1 MQSKQLQ
8 LEKSRKSRQF
18 ILTNINPCFSSQERS
33 GQLSLDPIHKDS
45 MGPQWDR
52 EERCY
57 TPGWIDVRLKLQG
70 INLIDMVA
78 L

>member
-18 ILTNINPCFSSQERS
+18 ILTNIHPCFSSQERR
-33 GQLSLDPIHKDS
+33 GQLSLDTQRFNGTPV
-45 MGPQWDR
+45 GPRGEMLHARLDK
-52 EERCY
+52 
-57 TPGWIDVRLKLQG
+57 DVRLKLQG
-70 INLIDMVA
+70 INLIDMVT